1 MKFKVKKVNAL
12 GDHDEKYGQRYWGET
27 YDSDMAI
34 SFNLMNPV
42 EIPEGAELEF
52 EERLIKET
60 GPQSKN
66 PGTEYLFLKKVKV
79 LGATNKLALPTKDD
93 DKLAQLTYENT
104 EEILRI
110 LKQTVPPTTL
120 KENWDKTVEKDTLVE
135 DIDEEIDMPEGFL
148 D

>member
-12 GDHDEKYGQRYWGET
+12 GSFDETYGQRYWGET

-60 GPQSKN
+60 GPNSKK

-79 LGATNKLALPTKDD
+79 LGATQKLQLPIKDD

-120 KENWDKTVEKDTLVE
+120 KETWDKTVEKDTVE
-135 DIDEEIDMPEGFL
+135 DIGEEPMDLNAIPF
-148 D
+148 